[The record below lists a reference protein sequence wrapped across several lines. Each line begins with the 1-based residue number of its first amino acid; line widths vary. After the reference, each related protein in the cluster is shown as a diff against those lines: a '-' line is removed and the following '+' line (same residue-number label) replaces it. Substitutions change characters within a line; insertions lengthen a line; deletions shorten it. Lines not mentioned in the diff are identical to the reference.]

1 MHKTLGRCSFN
12 FCFPIYAFESGYH
25 ISGLR
30 TIFVRSNMKNR
41 IIISLQFLDT
51 LGGTHARETHNM
63 SKSHL
68 LCLSCVGKVIKKS
81 LS

>member
-1 MHKTLGRCSFN
+1 
-12 FCFPIYAFESGYH
+12 
-25 ISGLR
+25 
-30 TIFVRSNMKNR
+30 MKNR

-68 LCLSCVGKVIKKS
+68 LCLSCVGKGNKEITFVENI
-81 LS
+81 